1 MKNERL
7 RGGYGLVSNTIM
19 RNPHLS
25 LREKGIYAY
34 LATYSNANNE
44 LTVSINRMA
53 AECGVTPS
61 TIKRII
67 ESLREKRVIM
77 REIRGNSLSYRT
89 VLLK

>member
-7 RGGYGLVSNTIM
+7 KGGYGMVSNTVM
-19 RNPHLS
+19 RNPDLS

-34 LATYSNANNE
+34 LATYSNTDNE

-67 ESLREKRVIM
+67 ESLKEKGVIM